1 MKLFLNS
8 YSRNTDMDSFRPLL
22 KTYAYNI
29 LGSVEEAK
37 DIVQEAF
44 LKFMEQDEARILDK
58 KAYLVRTVINLA
70 INHKKRQKKII
81 ANYPGEWLPEPVATE
96 KADSLI
102 LGREMLSYS
111 LLVMMEKLNA
121 RQRAVFVLKEAFDYD
136 HEEIGGLLGIKA
148 ENSRQLLTRA
158 KAQLKMDKPG
168 KNNEIPDGW
177 LEKYLEVIR
186 EGDVGALEKLLTEEI
201 RLVADGGGK
210 VIAFMKPVIGR
221 HSVAA
226 LLSGVFSKSYSGVLI
241 EQNWVNHQ
249 PALFYYLD
257 GKLITCQIFSIVNG
271 LIENIYMVRNPD
283 KLRSL

>member
-1 MKLFLNS
+1 
-8 YSRNTDMDSFRPLL
+8 MDSLRPLL
-22 KTYAYNI
+22 TTYAYNI

-37 DIVQEAF
+37 DVVQEAF
-44 LKFMEQDEARILDK
+44 LKFMEQDEARIMDK
-58 KAYLVRTVINLA
+58 KAYLVRTVINLS
-70 INHKKRQKKII
+70 INQKKRQKKII

-96 KADSLI
+96 KADSFI

-111 LLVMMEKLNA
+111 LMVMMEKLNA

-136 HEEIGGLLGIKA
+136 HEEIAGLLGITA

-168 KNNEIPDGW
+168 KNNDIPDGW
-177 LEKYLEVIR
+177 LDKYLEVIR
-186 EGDVGALEKLLTEEI
+186 DGDVGTLEKLLTEEI

-210 VIAFMKPVIGR
+210 VTAFMKPVIGR

-226 LLSGVFSKSYSGVLI
+226 LLSGVFGKIYPGVLI

-257 GKLITCQIFSIVNG
+257 GKLITCQIFSMVDG
-271 LIENIYMVRNPD
+271 YIENIYIVRNPD
-283 KLRSL
+283 KLRSLENLS